1 MKKKRKLVIVTIIML
16 IVVII
21 PFAEISIKSIECYK
35 DGVNITLEGTKNII
49 IEGVIGMKKKTI
61 FVIVIFII
69 VLVTIFITKNN
80 DNSYKLENQD
90 GVKELYEYGEYIES
104 MDIPPNTIVARI
116 NGEEILFHEVESY
129 RYSIN
134 YSIENGSKDSEG
146 KSAFYEVLGNK
157 LAAYMAKKYPDASNY
172 NLNIER
178 NLEKA
183 KNEWINGY
191 DGYTLEES
199 HERWLNVLYI
209 EKDEIWLNE
218 DDWITYLQNKSIE
231 QMLTVKGNSII
242 LDFSLRKPELAK
254 DKILEEKVKEY
265 KSIEEQ
271 VKKLVDEG
279 KKDKAIEISSGTL
292 ELLKEIQDIYLKD
305 LILNSDIE
313 LCVDKKELSYEV
325 PVLYSEE

>member
-1 MKKKRKLVIVTIIML
+1 MRKKYI
-16 IVVII
+16 
-21 PFAEISIKSIECYK
+21 F
-35 DGVNITLEGTKNII
+35 II
-49 IEGVIGMKKKTI
+49 IFV
-61 FVIVIFII
+61 VIVICI
-69 VLVTIFITKNN
+69 TIFMIINKYNTSIDIEVQK
-80 DNSYKLENQD
+80 
-90 GVKELYEYGEYIES
+90 LYEYGEYIEK
-104 MDIPPNTIVARI
+104 MDIPPNTIVAKI
-116 NGEEILFHEVESY
+116 NDEEILFHEIECY
-129 RYSIN
+129 RNSIN
-134 YSIENGSKDSEG
+134 NSIENGSKEAVG

-218 DDWITYLQNKSIE
+218 DDWITYLQNRSIE
-231 QMLTVKGNSII
+231 QMLTGKGNSII